1 MNQQKWTLIFG
12 GIVLS
17 LASAAAGVAI
27 SLSYVGKPL
36 QNWQSQFSEA
46 YLPMQADALKE
57 LKDGKPEK
65 ARAYLEMASTFSLIS
80 MGQQR
85 MEGAAVPSNA
95 EARQA
100 VKDLCQPSVLTYESN
115 PNAKIT
121 LAESCL
127 LLLGAPEPSGP

>member
-1 MNQQKWTLIFG
+1 MNQRWTLIFG
-12 GIVLS
+12 GIVVA
-17 LASAAAGVAI
+17 LASAGAGAVIALNFI
-27 SLSYVGKPL
+27 GKPL
-36 QNWQSQFSEA
+36 QNWQSQFSEG
-46 YLPMQADALKE
+46 YLPMQADALKD
-57 LKDGKPEK
+57 LKEGKPEK

-95 EARQA
+95 AARQA
-100 VKDLCQPSVLTYESN
+100 VNDLCQPSVLSYESN

-127 LLLGAPEPSGP
+127 LLLGAPEPSQ